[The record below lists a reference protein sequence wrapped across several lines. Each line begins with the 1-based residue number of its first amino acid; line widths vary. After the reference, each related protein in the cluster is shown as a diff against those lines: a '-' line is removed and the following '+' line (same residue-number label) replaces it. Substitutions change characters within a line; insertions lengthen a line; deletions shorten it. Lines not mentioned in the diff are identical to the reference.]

1 MPTFDPYDTAASEDS
16 SEATGQ
22 AAQSS
27 KAKRTPEQ
35 DAAVQRHLRHQ
46 NNQRSG
52 KEQTDGGAFSSI
64 TYTSSGIVLR
74 IGLRVMRSGV
84 AMISRGGG
92 NTDVYWG
99 YPIGML
105 IIVVGGL
112 VCGVGLVIWAVL
124 ALGQAIY
131 RGIAASSK

>member
-1 MPTFDPYDTAASEDS
+1 MPTHNPYDSAASEDS
-16 SEATGQ
+16 SDAVDDV
-22 AAQSS
+22 AKPR

-35 DAAVQRHLRHQ
+35 EAAVQRHLRHQ

-64 TYTSSGIVLR
+64 ANTGSGIILR

-84 AMISRGGG
+84 AMIARGGG
-92 NTDVYWG
+92 KNDVYWG

-112 VCGVGLVIWAVL
+112 VCCLGLVIWAVL
-124 ALGQAIY
+124 ALGQAIH
-131 RGIAASSK
+131 RGIKQ

>member
-1 MPTFDPYDTAASEDS
+1 MPTHNPYDSAASENS
-16 SEATGQ
+16 SD
-22 AAQSS
+22 AADEVVQPS

-35 DAAVQRHLRHQ
+35 KAAVQRHLRHQ
-46 NNQRSG
+46 NKQRSG
-52 KEQTDGGAFSSI
+52 KEKTEGGAFSAI
-64 TYTSSGIVLR
+64 TNTGFGIILR
-74 IGLRVMRSGV
+74 IGLRVMRSGA

-92 NTDVYWG
+92 KNDVYWG

-112 VCGVGLVIWAVL
+112 ICCVGLAIWAVL

-131 RGIAASSK
+131 RGIKQ